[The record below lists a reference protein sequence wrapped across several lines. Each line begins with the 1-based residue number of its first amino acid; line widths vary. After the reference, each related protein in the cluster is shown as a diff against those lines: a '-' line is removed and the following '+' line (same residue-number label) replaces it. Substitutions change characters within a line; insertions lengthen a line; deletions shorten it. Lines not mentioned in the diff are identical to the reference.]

1 MFFRIPSR
9 PKAPGVFRQLP
20 NSRSAFLLP
29 RVDPRWVYIL
39 ILIQNSCSIKAMI
52 GYLDGTILLKKDKFV
67 ILETNGVGYEVFL
80 SRATLSKL
88 PETGQNLKLFC
99 FHNIKEEASDL
110 YGFLTYEEQEFFEI
124 LMDIHGVGPK
134 AALEISALG
143 PLAKIKDKILAQ
155 DESIFGG
162 IPGIGA
168 KKASTIIL
176 ELTGKIRLLD
186 GQKKGAADPAQDAL
200 MQLGF
205 SSQQAKEALANLD
218 PKVKDMEDRI
228 KLALKS
234 LGK

>member
-1 MFFRIPSR
+1 
-9 PKAPGVFRQLP
+9 
-20 NSRSAFLLP
+20 
-29 RVDPRWVYIL
+29 
-39 ILIQNSCSIKAMI
+39 MI
-52 GYLDGTILLKKDKFV
+52 SYLHGKIILKKGKFI
-67 ILETNGVGYEVFL
+67 ILEMGGVGYEVFL
-80 SRATLSKL
+80 SSQSLLKI
-88 PETGQNLKLFC
+88 PDIGNETKLFC
-99 FHNIKEEASDL
+99 FHNIKEDASDL

-200 MQLGF
+200 TQLGF
-205 SSQQAKEALANLD
+205 SAQQAKEALATID
-218 PKVKDMEDRI
+218 PKIKDMEERI
-228 KLALKS
+228 KLALKT

>member
-1 MFFRIPSR
+1 
-9 PKAPGVFRQLP
+9 
-20 NSRSAFLLP
+20 
-29 RVDPRWVYIL
+29 
-39 ILIQNSCSIKAMI
+39 MI
-52 GYLDGTILLKKDKFV
+52 GYIDGTILLKKDKFI
-67 ILETNGVGYEVFL
+67 ILKTDGVGYEVFL
-80 SRATLSKL
+80 SRATSSKL
-88 PETGQNLKLFC
+88 PEIGQNLKLFC
-99 FHNIKEEASDL
+99 FHNIKEDASDL

-155 DESIFGG
+155 DETIFGG

-186 GQKKGAADPAQDAL
+186 GQKKSAADPAQDAL
-200 MQLGF
+200 TQLGF
-205 SSQQAKEALANLD
+205 SAQQAKEALANVD
-218 PKVKDMEDRI
+218 PKIKTMEDRI
-228 KLALKS
+228 KVALKS